1 MARPV
6 NKLSVRETQRDLAPG
21 LYGDG
26 GGLYLQVSSLKDR
39 AGKES
44 RTKSWVFRFMLAG
57 KARKMGLGDF
67 DRVSLK
73 DAREKARQAY
83 GLVQDGVD
91 PIESRRAR
99 RAALA
104 LERAKTVTFKECAE
118 KYIAAH
124 EATWRNEKHRDQWK
138 NTLATYAYP
147 VIGSLSVADVDIG
160 LVLKILEPI
169 WAEKPETAT
178 RVRGRIET
186 ILNWATVR
194 KYRSGD
200 NPARWRGHLEQ
211 VLPRRSKVSRVKH
224 HTAVPFTELPDLMD
238 ELRQREG
245 ISAKA
250 LEFTIL
256 TAARTNE
263 ATGARWSEIAFKEK
277 VWIVPAERM
286 KGGREHRVP
295 LSDAAIALLESLPRE
310 GSYIFPGAKKDS
322 TLSNMAMLELLR
334 GMRSNGETVHGFR
347 SSFRDWA
354 SERTAYPN
362 EVAEMALAHAVRDQT
377 EAAYRRGDLF
387 EKRRRMMTDWATYC
401 AQPQQPA
408 NNVVAMRG

>member
-1 MARPV
+1 
-6 NKLSVRETQRDLAPG
+6 
-21 LYGDG
+21 
-26 GGLYLQVSSLKDR
+26 
-39 AGKES
+39 
-44 RTKSWVFRFMLAG
+44 
-57 KARKMGLGDF
+57 MGLGDF

-83 GLVQDGVD
+83 KLVSDGTD
-91 PIESRRAR
+91 PIDERQAR
-99 RAALA
+99 KAAIA
-104 LERAKTVTFKECAE
+104 LEKAKTITFKECAE

-124 EATWRNEKHRDQWK
+124 EATWRNDKHRDQWK

-147 VIGSLSVADVDIG
+147 VIGKLSVADIDIG
-160 LVLKILEPI
+160 LVLKVLEPI
-169 WAEKPETAT
+169 WADKPETAG
-178 RVRGRIET
+178 RVRGRMET
-186 ILNWATVR
+186 VLNWATVR

-211 VLPRRSKVSRVKH
+211 VLPRRSKVARTKH
-224 HTAVPFTELPDLMD
+224 HAALPFADVPGFMGELMIRDGM
-238 ELRQREG
+238 
-245 ISAKA
+245 SAKA

-263 ATGARWSEIAFKEK
+263 TVGARWSEISFKDK

-295 LSDAAIALLESLPRE
+295 LSETAIALLESLPRE
-310 GSYIFPGAKKDS
+310 GSFVFPGSKKDS
-322 TLSNMAMLELLR
+322 TLSNMAMLEMLR

-387 EKRRRMMTDWATYC
+387 EKRRRLMADWAAYC
-401 AQPQQPA
+401 SSIPA
-408 NNVVAMRG
+408 TAAVDDIVVSMRAAR

>member
-6 NKLSVRETQRDLAPG
+6 NKLSVRETQRDLEPG

-26 GGLYLQVSSLKDR
+26 GGLYLQVSQQ
-39 AGKES
+39 
-44 RTKSWVFRFMLAG
+44 RTKAWVFRFMLAG

-67 DRVSLK
+67 DRISLK
-73 DAREKARQAY
+73 DVREKARQAY
-83 GLVQDGVD
+83 KLVSDGID
-91 PIESRRAR
+91 PIDERLSRK
-99 RAALA
+99 AAIA
-104 LERAKTVTFKECAE
+104 LEKAKTVTFKECAE

-124 EATWRNEKHRDQWK
+124 EATWRNEKHREQWK
-138 NTLATYAYP
+138 NTLATYVYP
-147 VIGSLSVADVDIG
+147 VVGSLSVADIDIG
-160 LVLKILEPI
+160 LVLRVLEPI
-169 WAEKPETAT
+169 WADKPETAG

-186 ILNWATVR
+186 ILNWAAVR
-194 KYRSGD
+194 KYRTGD

-211 VLPRRSKVSRVKH
+211 VLPRRSKVARVKH
-224 HTAVPFTELPDLMD
+224 HKAVPFAELPGFMD
-238 ELRQREG
+238 ALRHREG

-256 TAARTNE
+256 TATRTNE
-263 ATGARWSEIAFKEK
+263 TVGARWSEISLKEK

-286 KGGREHRVP
+286 KGDREHRIP
-295 LSDAAIALLESLPRE
+295 LSDAAIALLDDLPRE

-334 GMRSNGETVHGFR
+334 GMRSNKETVHGFR

-387 EKRRRMMTDWATYC
+387 EKRRRLMADWAAYC
-401 AQPQQPA
+401 GSPVGAGE
-408 NNVVAMRG
+408 NVVAMRGAS